1 MTLVV
6 LDTILSGASSLAVFA
21 PPIPNATSRLYRSLV
36 EKGLAAAVEG
46 NLAATMDP
54 FLYSIGITV
63 RPDRDPAHVLRAL
76 DDEIDRLLQG
86 PIESG
91 ELLKASKQARALFA
105 YGSESITNQAFWLGF
120 SEMFA
125 TYDWFEG
132 YLERLSA
139 TTCEEALALA
149 RRIFVPSQRVVGLY
163 APSGNGHRG

>member
-1 MTLVV
+1 
-6 LDTILSGASSLAVFA
+6 
-21 PPIPNATSRLYRSLV
+21 
-36 EKGLAAAVEG
+36 
-46 NLAATMDP
+46 MDP

-163 APSGNGHRG
+163 APSGNGHCG